1 MTTLIL
7 VFIGLI
13 VVGLVIQVLGRLAG
27 DEGAEGLGGMLSGC
41 GQMGCGCM
49 IWMVILAGV
58 LIFLLIAAGSQTPA
72 K

>member
-7 VFIGLI
+7 VFIGLV
-13 VVGLVIQVLGRLAG
+13 VVGLVIQVLGRRAG
-27 DEGAEGLGGMLSGC
+27 NDGAEGLGSMMSGC

-58 LIFLLIAAGSQTPA
+58 AIFLLIAIGSQTPT

>member
-7 VFIGLI
+7 IFLGLI
-13 VVGLVIQVLGRLAG
+13 VVGLVIQVLGKLAG
-27 DEGAEGLGGMLSGC
+27 DEGAEDLGGMLSGC

-58 LIFLLIAAGSQTPA
+58 LIFLLIAAGSHTPT